1 MKSVCDYDDIEIM
14 SFILAAA
21 CHDVDHPGVNNI
33 FLVESRNELA
43 FRYNDV
49 SVLENHHVA
58 TAFKILN
65 AENGKYNFL
74 ESVEAD
80 EFKRIR
86 KLIIGAILATDMS
99 HHFNKLSVFKGKI
112 VSDDFDAKLEENKK
126 ICSEFIF
133 HLADI
138 SNSTKSFDLCH

>member
-1 MKSVCDYDDIEIM
+1 MKSACDYDDIEIM
-14 SFILAAA
+14 SYILAAA

-43 FRYNDV
+43 IRYNDV

-74 ESVEAD
+74 ENLEPD
-80 EFKRIR
+80 EFKKIR
-86 KLIIGAILATDMS
+86 KLMIGAILATDMS
-99 HHFNKLSVFKGKI
+99 NHFNKLSVFKGKI
-112 VSDDFDAKLEENKK
+112 LSDDFDAKLEENKK

-138 SNSTKSFDLCH
+138 SNSTKSFELCH

>member
-1 MKSVCDYDDIEIM
+1 MNHACDFDEIEMM
-14 SFILAAA
+14 SYILAAA

-33 FLVESRNELA
+33 FLVESRNNLA
-43 FRYNDV
+43 IRYNDV

-58 TAFKILN
+58 TTFKIMHD
-65 AENGKYNFL
+65 ENGKYNFFENL
-74 ESVEAD
+74 EAD

-86 KLIIGAILATDMS
+86 KLMIGAILATDMS
-99 HHFNKLSVFKGKI
+99 NHFNKLGVFKGKI
-112 VSDDFDAKLEENKK
+112 LSDDFDPKLEENKK
-126 ICSEFIF
+126 ICAEFLF